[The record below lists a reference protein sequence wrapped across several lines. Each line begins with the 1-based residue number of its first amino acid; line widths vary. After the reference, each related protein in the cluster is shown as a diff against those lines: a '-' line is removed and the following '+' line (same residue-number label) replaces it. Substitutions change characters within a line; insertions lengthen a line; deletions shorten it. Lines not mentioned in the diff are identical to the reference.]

1 MRRLLAGLAFAA
13 ALTGGDPLPMMA
25 RADGPAV
32 RIDPNFAPFR
42 PPPNVGSST
51 LAVPPAYRSMPGYP
65 SRRPVVNCDAYG
77 RCWQH
82 APGYRYRAP
91 GHYGGYRERRGVRPP
106 GWADDVPYRAR
117 DPYRFERPRSGV
129 VCDHDTN
136 LCYKRGRIDKSET
149 EGIFGG
155 RAGDRADDLR
165 DRRGTGRLFVPERG
179 VTCDPGGKVCFDEG
193 VADYSQTRRYFGRRA
208 ADAVD

>member
-1 MRRLLAGLAFAA
+1 MRRLLAGLAFAV
-13 ALTGGDPLPMMA
+13 ALAGGDPLPAA
-25 RADGPAV
+25 RADGPAA
-32 RIDPNFAPFR
+32 RIDPNFAPLG
-42 PPPNVGSST
+42 PPPNVGLPP
-51 LAVPPAYRSMPGYP
+51 LASPPAYRPAYP

-82 APGYRYRAP
+82 SPGYRYGAP
-91 GHYGGYRERRGVRPP
+91 NRLGYRKHRGDRPP
-106 GWADDVPYRAR
+106 GWADDVPYRTR

-129 VCDHDTN
+129 VCDRGTS

-149 EGIFGG
+149 EDVFGN

-179 VTCDPGGKVCFDEG
+179 VTCDPGSKVCFDEG

>member
-13 ALTGGDPLPMMA
+13 ALTGGDPLPMVW
-25 RADGPAV
+25 ADGPAV
-32 RIDPNFAPFR
+32 RIDPNFVPFR

-51 LAVPPAYRSMPGYP
+51 LGLPPAYRSMPGYP

-77 RCWQH
+77 RCWQR
-82 APGYRYRAP
+82 APGY
-91 GHYGGYRERRGVRPP
+91 YGGYHRERRGARPP
-106 GWADDVPYRAR
+106 GWTDDVPYRAR

-129 VCDHDTN
+129 VCDYDTN

-149 EGIFGG
+149 EDVFGD

-179 VTCDPGGKVCFDEG
+179 VSCDPGRKVCFDDG